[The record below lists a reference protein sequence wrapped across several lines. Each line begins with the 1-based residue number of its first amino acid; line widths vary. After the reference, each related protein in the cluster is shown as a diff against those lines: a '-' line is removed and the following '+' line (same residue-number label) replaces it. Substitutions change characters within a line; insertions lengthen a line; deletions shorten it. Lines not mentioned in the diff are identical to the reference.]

1 MGANMASAPDDVKAS
16 RSLPAVPLEQR
27 LVREQN
33 PGRGDNADL
42 LSTSSVPLASQRSS
56 NSVVEVVEKAPEQV
70 DSIPNRQ
77 DNNTMDLETR
87 DPEAD
92 GVLSIGLGQ
101 SSAGSSLSADSRRAP
116 SEPGRHSEDHRP
128 SPLGNSS
135 PNAPTQSPSP
145 HDESLPLKL
154 DRAQSRT
161 LPLVSSSSPRT
172 RGRGFSL
179 RRSLLARTI
188 NEKPPEGGSTLEL
201 QPTSHSVIDNR
212 SLTFADEDPP
222 SKNLGVRMTSSHV
235 KSDMEG
241 DTPSSKDTRTLR
253 SLPHY
258 ESWVKD
264 RTSRPELLVQVQ
276 KLGEKIRKTILRIHE
291 IPPSKNG
298 RHLDLDL
305 SPKKTLI
312 DERTGRGY
320 INNFIRSC
328 RYTLWNFLPRQL
340 FAQFSKLANFYFLCV
355 SILQMIPGLSTT
367 GNYTTIV
374 PLTFFVVLSMAK
386 EGYDDLR
393 RYKLDRVEN
402 NQSAS
407 VLQAKIRNPVP
418 VDGCETAQAM
428 NLEQKIWANVKWK
441 DVNVGDVVKL
451 TRNEAAPADLILLHS
466 KGANG
471 IAYIETMALDG
482 ETNLKSKQALPCL
495 ARNCQSVDA
504 IAECKAHMVVEDPN
518 LDFYRFEGKCTV
530 GDETLPLTN
539 NEIIYRG
546 SILRNT
552 PELYGMVIYSGEE
565 CKIRMNATKNPR
577 VKAPALQAVV
587 NRIVIIIVLFV
598 FALAIFNT
606 AAYQIWVKT
615 TEKKAWYLVNAKVA
629 FFPILSSF
637 VILFN
642 TMIPLSLYVS
652 LEIVKLCQL
661 YFMNDLGMYDE
672 VSDTPMEART
682 STINEEL
689 GQVKYGIVFRRRVEL
704 MNHQLHLFGQDGH
717 VDQ

>member
-1 MGANMASAPDDVKAS
+1 MGANEVSASDDVENS
-16 RSLPAVPLEQR
+16 RWLPATPPEHALVP
-27 LVREQN
+27 EQN
-33 PGRGDNADL
+33 QGRRDNAHP
-42 LSTSSVPLASQRSS
+42 LSTSSMPSTSQSSPISVAELAQRSPKLGAS
-56 NSVVEVVEKAPEQV
+56 TPKTRENSP
-70 DSIPNRQ
+70 
-77 DNNTMDLETR
+77 MGLETR
-87 DPEAD
+87 NPEAD
-92 GVLSIGLGQ
+92 GVFDNGQGQ
-101 SSAGSSLSADSRRAP
+101 SSTGSALSIDTHRAP
-116 SEPGRHSEDHRP
+116 SEPRRDSGPYRLSH
-128 SPLGNSS
+128 LGSG
-135 PNAPTQSPSP
+135 SPSVSIRSSFP
-145 HDESLPLKL
+145 HDENLPLGPNE
-154 DRAQSRT
+154 AQSRA
-161 LPLVSSSSPRT
+161 LPPVSSSSPRT

-179 RRSLLARTI
+179 RRSILTRSVH
-188 NEKPPEGGSTLEL
+188 EKALGSGSSLEL
-201 QPTSHSVIDNR
+201 QPTGSSATKSR
-212 SLTFADEDPP
+212 SLTFADETKASTNPSASMTIPP
-222 SKNLGVRMTSSHV
+222 MKSDVKKDTTSST
-235 KSDMEG
+235 E
-241 DTPSSKDTRTLR
+241 TRTLL

-258 ESWVKD
+258 ESWVRN
-264 RTSRPELLVQVQ
+264 RTARPEFLV
-276 KLGEKIRKTILRIHE
+276 KLQHFGKTIRKKILRIHE
-291 IPPSKNG
+291 IPPSKDG
-298 RHLDLDL
+298 RHLDLDV
-305 SPKKTLI
+305 SPKEALI

-320 INNFIRSC
+320 IDNLIRSC

-374 PLTFFVVLSMAK
+374 PLAFFVILSMAK

-393 RYKLDRVEN
+393 RYKLDKVEN

-407 VLQAKIRNPVP
+407 ILRAVKSSAVL
-418 VDGCETAQAM
+418 VDGNDTTRAKCPV
-428 NLEQKIWANVKWK
+428 QKIWVDTKWK
-441 DVNVGDVVKL
+441 DINVGDVVKL
-451 TRNEAAPADLILLHS
+451 TRNEAAPADLVVLHS

-471 IAYIETMALDG
+471 IAYLETMALDG

-495 ARNCQSVDA
+495 ATNCQSIDA

-546 SILRNT
+546 SVLRNT

-577 VKAPALQAVV
+577 IKAPALQAVV
-587 NRIVIIIVLFV
+587 NKIVIIIVLFV
-598 FALAIFNT
+598 LTLAIFNT
-606 AAYQIWVKT
+606 VAYQIWVKT

-661 YFMNDLGMYDE
+661 YFMNDIGMYDE
-672 VSDTPMEART
+672 ASDTPMEART

-689 GQVKYGIVFRRRVEL
+689 GQVKYAMLPGYRLEL
-704 MNHQLHLFGQDGH
+704 INHQLYFLG
-717 VDQ
+717 

>member
-1 MGANMASAPDDVKAS
+1 MASAPDDVKGS
-16 RSLPAVPLEQR
+16 RRLPAVPLEQR
-27 LVREQN
+27 LVRAQN
-33 PGRGDNADL
+33 QEWGDNVDS
-42 LSTSSVPLASQRSS
+42 LSTPSVPCARQRQSK
-56 NSVVEVVEKAPEQV
+56 SVVEVVEKATEQV
-70 DSIPNRQ
+70 ASTSIRW
-77 DNNTMDLETR
+77 ETGTIDMGTR
-87 DPEAD
+87 ESEAD
-92 GVLSIGLGQ
+92 GVLNDRLGQ
-101 SSAGSSLSADSRRAP
+101 SSTSSILPVDTRRALN
-116 SEPGRHSEDHRP
+116 EPGRCSEDHNC
-128 SPLGNSS
+128 GNSAAND
-135 PNAPTQSPSP
+135 PIQSPSLN
-145 HDESLPLKL
+145 DDSLPLKL
-154 DRAQSRT
+154 DEAQSRT
-161 LPLVSSSSPRT
+161 LPLVSSFSPRT

-179 RRSLLARTI
+179 RRSLLTRSI
-188 NEKPPEGGSTLEL
+188 NQKTHQGGSDLEL
-201 QPTSHSVIDNR
+201 QPAGCSTIDNR
-212 SLTFADEDPP
+212 SLMFADEDR
-222 SKNLGVRMTSSHV
+222 SIKNSVTPKTVSHV
-235 KSDMEG
+235 KLDVKSD
-241 DTPSSKDTRTLR
+241 TSSKETRTLR

-258 ESWVKD
+258 ESWVRN
-264 RTSRPELLVQVQ
+264 RTLRPNLFAKLE
-276 KLGEKIRKTILRIHE
+276 KLGGNIRKTILRIQE
-291 IPPSKNG
+291 IPPSKDG
-298 RHLDLDL
+298 RHLDLDIG
-305 SPKKTLI
+305 PKKPLV

-320 INNFIRSC
+320 IDNLIRSC

-374 PLTFFVVLSMAK
+374 PLTFFVALSMAR

-407 VLQAKIRNPVP
+407 VLQAKTPTRVLIDRY
-418 VDGCETAQAM
+418 ETAQAM
-428 NLEQKIWANVKWK
+428 NLEEKVWTNTKWK
-441 DVNVGDVVKL
+441 DVKVGDVVKL
-451 TRNEAAPADLILLHS
+451 IRNEAAPADLVLLHS

-471 IAYIETMALDG
+471 IAYVETMALDG

-495 ARNCQSVDA
+495 ARNCQNVDA
-504 IAECKAHMVVEDPN
+504 ITECKAHIVVEDPN

-530 GDETLPLTN
+530 GAETLPLTN

-577 VKAPALQAVV
+577 IKAPALQAVV

-606 AAYQIWVKT
+606 VAYQIWVKT

-637 VILFN
+637 IILFN

-661 YFMNDLGMYDE
+661 YFMNDVAMYDE

-689 GQVKYGIVFRRRVEL
+689 GQVKYVIVFGRRAKL
-704 MNHQLHLFGQDGH
+704 MSY
-717 VDQ
+717 

>member
-1 MGANMASAPDDVKAS
+1 MGSATDDVKDS
-16 RSLPAVPLEQR
+16 QRLPAVPLQHGF
-27 LVREQN
+27 VREQN
-33 PGRGDNADL
+33 QERGDAVDSF
-42 LSTSSVPLASQRSS
+42 STSLSSVSPGTSNTVEEGAEKVPKQVASKPNPLAVS
-56 NSVVEVVEKAPEQV
+56 
-70 DSIPNRQ
+70 
-77 DNNTMDLETR
+77 TMDAHTQS
-87 DPEAD
+87 PEAD
-92 GVLSIGLGQ
+92 KTLVDNGLGET
-101 SSAGSSLSADSRRAP
+101 SANSIAAVDTHRVV
-116 SEPGRHSEDHRP
+116 SEPGKRP
-128 SPLGNSS
+128 EAVRLFPLSNRP

-145 HDESLPLKL
+145 NDESSPLKS
-154 DRAQSRT
+154 DGAQLEI
-161 LPLVSSSSPRT
+161 LPPVSPLSPRT

-179 RRSLLARTI
+179 RRSILARSI
-188 NEKPPEGGSTLEL
+188 NDKTLEGGSPLEL
-201 QPTSHSVIDNR
+201 QPTGNSTMNNR
-212 SLTFADEDPP
+212 SLTFTDEDKL
-222 SKNLGVRMTSSHV
+222 SNKSGARTKVSYV
-235 KSDMEG
+235 KSDIKS
-241 DTPSSKDTRTLR
+241 DTTSSKETRTLR

-258 ESWVKD
+258 ESWV
-264 RTSRPELLVQVQ
+264 RNRRSRPDLLVKLH
-276 KLGEKIRKTILRIHE
+276 KLGEDIRKRILRIHE
-291 IPPSKNG
+291 IPPSKDG
-298 RHLDLDL
+298 RHLHL
-305 SPKKTLI
+305 SIDPQKTLI
-312 DERTGRGY
+312 DERTGRSY
-320 INNFIRSC
+320 IDNLIRSC

-374 PLTFFVVLSMAK
+374 PLTFFVILSMAK

-407 VLQAKIRNPVP
+407 VLQASTRTHVP
-418 VDGCETAQAM
+418 VDGCERNQAM
-428 NLEQKIWANVKWK
+428 GPEQTVWVKKKWK
-441 DVNVGDVVKL
+441 DVDVGDVVKL
-451 TRNEAAPADLILLHS
+451 VRNEAAPADLVLLHS
-466 KGANG
+466 NGANG

-495 ARNCQSVDA
+495 ARNCHNADA
-504 IAECKAHMVVEDPN
+504 IAECRAHIVVEDPD

-530 GDETLPLTN
+530 GDQTLPLTN

-577 VKAPALQAVV
+577 IKAPALQTVV
-587 NRIVIIIVLFV
+587 NRVVIIVVLFV

-637 VILFN
+637 IILFN

-652 LEIVKLCQL
+652 LEIVKLGQL
-661 YFMNDLGMYDE
+661 YLMNDIAMYDE

-689 GQVKYGIVFRRRVEL
+689 GQVKYANALNRQAEL
-704 MNHQLHLFGQDGH
+704 MSFQLHLFG
-717 VDQ
+717 

>member
-1 MGANMASAPDDVKAS
+1 MGANEVLAPGDVKNS
-16 RSLPAVPLEQR
+16 RWLPAMPLEHA
-27 LVREQN
+27 LVHEQN
-33 PGRGDNADL
+33 QGRRDNAHP
-42 LSTSSVPLASQRSS
+42 LSTSSMPSTSQSSPISVAELAERSPECGTSTPDQRE
-56 NSVVEVVEKAPEQV
+56 NSA
-70 DSIPNRQ
+70 
-77 DNNTMDLETR
+77 MGLETR
-87 DPEAD
+87 NPEAD
-92 GVLSIGLGQ
+92 GVSDNGQGQ
-101 SSAGSSLSADSRRAP
+101 SSTTSALSIDTHRAP
-116 SEPGRHSEDHRP
+116 IEPRRHPGRYRLSH
-128 SPLGNSS
+128 LGNG
-135 PNAPTQSPSP
+135 SPSVSTQLSFP
-145 HDESLPLKL
+145 HDENLPLTPNE
-154 DRAQSRT
+154 AQSRA
-161 LPLVSSSSPRT
+161 LPLDLPLSPRT

-179 RRSLLARTI
+179 RRSILTRSVH
-188 NEKPPEGGSTLEL
+188 EKALGSGSTLEL
-201 QPTSHSVIDNR
+201 QPTGSSATNSR
-212 SLTFADEDPP
+212 SLTFADEPKP
-222 SKNLGVRMTSSHV
+222 SKNPRASTTMPHMR
-235 KSDMEG
+235 SDMKG
-241 DTPSSKDTRTLR
+241 DTASSKETRTLL

-258 ESWVKD
+258 ESWVRN
-264 RTSRPELLVQVQ
+264 RTARPEFRV
-276 KLGEKIRKTILRIHE
+276 KLQHFWENIRKTILRIHE
-291 IPPSKNG
+291 IPPSKDG
-298 RHLDLDL
+298 RHLDLDV
-305 SPKKTLI
+305 SPKKALI
-312 DERTGRGY
+312 DERTGREY
-320 INNFIRSC
+320 IDNLIRSC

-393 RYKLDRVEN
+393 RYKLDKVEN

-407 VLQAKIRNPVP
+407 VLQAVKLSGVL
-418 VDGCETAQAM
+418 VDGNDTTRAKPLVQR
-428 NLEQKIWANVKWK
+428 IWVDTKWK
-441 DVNVGDVVKL
+441 DINVGDVVKL
-451 TRNEAAPADLILLHS
+451 TRNEAAPADLVVLHS

-471 IAYIETMALDG
+471 IAYLETMALDG

-495 ARNCQSVDA
+495 AAKCQSIDA

-518 LDFYRFEGKCTV
+518 LDFYSFEGKCTV
-530 GDETLPLTN
+530 GEETLPLTN

-546 SILRNT
+546 SVLRNT

-577 VKAPALQAVV
+577 IKAPALQAVV

-598 FALAIFNT
+598 LALAIFNT
-606 AAYQIWVKT
+606 VAYQIWVKT

-661 YFMNDLGMYDE
+661 YFMNDVDMYDE

-689 GQVKYGIVFRRRVEL
+689 GQVKYTIVSGYRLEL
-704 MNHQLHLFGQDGH
+704 INHQLHFLG
-717 VDQ
+717 